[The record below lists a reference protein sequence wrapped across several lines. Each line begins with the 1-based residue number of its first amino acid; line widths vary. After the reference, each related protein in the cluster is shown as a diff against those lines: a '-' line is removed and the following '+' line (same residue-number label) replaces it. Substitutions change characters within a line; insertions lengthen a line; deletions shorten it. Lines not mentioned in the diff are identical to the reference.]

1 MNYNQITIG
10 IVSYKSEKVI
20 FNCLKSI
27 KKIKKIIILDNSN
40 DLILKKKILRKY
52 PNIKVYLSKKNIG
65 YGLGNNI
72 ILKKSKTPFVF
83 ILSPDVILN
92 KNCEKNLLEAINNL
106 NKNFSIL
113 SPISNDKNYG
123 TKIEKGLIKKKTFEV
138 EFVKGFAMLFNKK
151 KIIDIGMFDKK
162 IFLYLEDIDLCKR
175 LKMAKEKIYISRF
188 SKVSHLGAKSSA
200 IGFEYEKCRNWH
212 WMWSKVYFE
221 KKFSNI
227 FYVYFKFFFI
237 LIFQLSKILYYS
249 IVSNQ
254 IKKTIYS
261 MRFSGTYNSLIARKS
276 WYRPKKIKL

>member
-40 DLILKKKILRKY
+40 DIILKKKILTKY
-52 PNIKVYLSKKNIG
+52 PNIKFYLSKKNIG
-65 YGLGNNI
+65 YGQGNNV

-92 KNCEKNLLEAINNL
+92 KNCEKNLLEATKNSK
-106 NKNFSIL
+106 KNFSIL
-113 SPISNDKNYG
+113 SPISSDKNYG
-123 TKIEKGLIKKKTFEV
+123 PKIENGLKKKNFFEV
-138 EFVKGFAMLFNKK
+138 EFVKGFAMLLNKK

-175 LKMAKEKIYISRF
+175 LKIAKEKIYISKF
-188 SKVSHLGAKSSA
+188 SKVSHLGASSSA

-227 FYVYFKFFFI
+227 FYVYLKFFFL
-237 LIFQLSKILYYS
+237 LIFQLLKILYYS
-249 IVSNQ
+249 IVFNK
-254 IKKTIYS
+254 IKKKIYS
-261 MRFSGTYNSLIARKS
+261 MRFSGTYNSLIGKKS